1 MKILIF
7 NTLYSPYKI
16 GGAERSVQLLSEALS
31 SNGHDVCVA
40 SLHEGSVI
48 KDDSVNGVRVVR
60 FPIKNLYWP
69 FSNYH
74 SVFKKI
80 LWHLIDI
87 YNISS
92 RNQINKYFGNERFD
106 LVHTNNLSG
115 FSVSVWSWAHA
126 KKIPIVHTCRDYY
139 LLDPNSTLFQRGEN
153 VAARSL
159 FRMGFS
165 VIKKM
170 LAKNVSSFVAI
181 SQYVQQVHV
190 KNGYFEKSKKYVIY
204 NSIVEQKEKLKKQKT
219 TNKIVF
225 GYLGRV
231 EPGKGIEFILKYLN
245 KIKNKDIEYIL
256 LIAGKGDEKYIT
268 YLKSEY
274 KNVNVNF
281 LGVVDINSFFPNI
294 EYLIVPSLWNEPMG
308 RVVLEANSFGVPVI
322 GSNRGGIPEIINE
335 NETGYIFDVNTYDA
349 FDNILKT
356 VCKTTSFE
364 YEEMSRKAIIHSS
377 NFTEDSVVRLYKSV
391 YEDTLNMNKEII

>member
-16 GGAERSVQLLSEALS
+16 GGAERSVQLLSEALCA
-31 SNGHDVCVA
+31 NGHDVCVA

-69 FSNYH
+69 FNNCH

-87 YNISS
+87 YNVSS
-92 RNQINKYFGNERFD
+92 RNQINKYFANERFD

-115 FSVSVWSWAHA
+115 FSVSVWSWARA

-139 LLDPNSTLFQRGEN
+139 LLDPNATLFRKGEN
-153 VAARSL
+153 VTARSL

-170 LAKNVSSFVAI
+170 LAKKVSSFVAI
-181 SQYVQQVHV
+181 SHYVQRVHV
-190 KNGYFEKSKKYVIY
+190 KNGYFETSKKYVIY
-204 NSIVEQKEKLKKQKT
+204 NSIVAQNEQLKKQKT
-219 TNKIVF
+219 TDEIAF

-231 EPGKGIEFILKYLN
+231 EPGKGIEFILKHLN
-245 KIKNKDIEYIL
+245 KNKNFKYIL
-256 LIAGKGDEKYIT
+256 IIAGKGDEKYIE

-274 KNVNVNF
+274 KNVNMKF

-335 NETGYIFDVNTYDA
+335 NETGYIFDVNAYDA
-349 FDNILKT
+349 FDNILKI
-356 VCKTTSFE
+356 VWKTTSFE

-377 NFTEDSVVRLYKSV
+377 KFTEDSVVRLYQSV